1 MMANA
6 FSTAFAT
13 LALSSRSYGKIGQAV
28 IVLTA
33 LAVFYFINLSR
44 RRKLLAGIDQDPRL
58 SRDFEG
64 AVTDFPPPDS
74 DGRWNYGWLW
84 TGVIT
89 AAVGFF
95 MAVGGEGLVR
105 PIGIVLLS
113 GGGLLAFLDY
123 RFGFSKGEPEEALLR
138 AEFHDNG
145 VCLTH
150 RFAGRTEHAFGPSLA
165 LTVECREVT
174 EKSFGADSLQGYGF
188 FLRMQV
194 PAPADA
200 ELQMDFAGVGEFL
213 ALARHHGSPL
223 LISTE
228 SPAWFREKLEALPS
242 WQPGYFQA

>member
-1 MMANA
+1 MAIA
-6 FSTAFAT
+6 LSPTFAT
-13 LALSSRSYGKIGQAV
+13 LLLASQGYGRLGKLV
-28 IVLTA
+28 IVLIA
-33 LAVFYFINLSR
+33 LAVFYFINRSR
-44 RRKLLAGIDQDPRL
+44 RHKLLAGIDQDPRL
-58 SRDFEG
+58 SHEFKG
-64 AVTDFPPPDS
+64 AVTDFPTPDT

-84 TGVIT
+84 AGIIT
-89 AAVGFF
+89 AVIGFF

-105 PIGIVLLS
+105 PIGVLLLF
-113 GGGLLAFLDY
+113 GGSLLAFLDY
-123 RFGFSKGEPEEALLR
+123 RFGFSKGEPPEVLLC
-138 AEFHDNG
+138 AEFHDDG

-188 FLRMQV
+188 FLKLQA